1 MTPILLHEFHT
12 LISTSI
18 LAPFFSR
25 LFSRACFFPRRA
37 QVLTLMWLRTVMNF
51 QYRYGTSTSSAL
63 CTLWS
68 EGGIRRLY
76 QGWQYAILVSPLSR
90 FGDTAA
96 NSGVLALLAATEI
109 GAALPLGVRT
119 AQMRRGAAS
128 ASLSCA
134 PRFTSSKLAAASPRR
149 PEWPDDDDN
158 TVCVAALWWGVSGR
172 GGPGVFWDG
181 LGPKLARAVVNHAV
195 TFLVYEEFC
204 ALALS

>member
-12 LISTSI
+12 LIST
-18 LAPFFSR
+18 PFSR
-25 LFSRACFFPRRA
+25 LSSRACFLAPVFPPRA

-119 AQMRRGAAS
+119 ALASAAAVVWRGAITP
-128 ASLSCA
+128 LDVLK
-134 PRFTSSKLAAASPRR
+134 TTL
-149 PEWPDDDDN
+149 
-158 TVCVAALWWGVSGR
+158 
-172 GGPGVFWDG
+172 
-181 LGPKLARAVVNHAV
+181 
-195 TFLVYEEFC
+195 
-204 ALALS
+204 